1 MLKIMLKEN
10 FKVFEDGKVKN
21 NKYIIYWMQ
30 SAQRVKENPALDYA
44 ANKANDLEVP
54 LIVFFNLSDQFPEAN
69 YRHYYF
75 MLEGLKDV
83 KSELEERGIGLIIKK
98 GQPAKNLQSLSKKA
112 IMVISERG
120 YLRTERLWRKQ
131 VAQSIDCR
139 FVVVNTNTIV
149 PVDIVTDKEEYGAYT
164 IRKKIQN
171 KIERFVDISQLKKLK
186 IKSLRNE
193 FKSIN
198 LDDIEQLLSKL
209 NIDRSVTRSSI
220 FKGGS
225 KRAVCMLNNFLENKL
240 RLYEN
245 YGSSP
250 DHDLTSK
257 LSPYLHFGQISP
269 SYIYKKIKEKDIE
282 AEDYLE
288 QLIVRRELS
297 FNFIYFNKEYDT
309 KLSKILPNWAIE
321 TLQQHSND
329 QREYIYSLK
338 ELENYDTHDNYWN
351 AAQKEMVLSGYMN
364 GYMRMYWGK
373 KILEWTPSPQK
384 AYEFALFLNNKY
396 FLDGRDPNS
405 YAGVAWIFGKHDRAW
420 KERNIYGKVRYMNKT
435 GLDRKF
441 NMEKYLKKV
450 DKLS

>member
-1 MLKIMLKEN
+1 MLDKN
-10 FKVFEDGKVKN
+10 VKVFKDGKVKN

-44 ANKANDLEVP
+44 VNKANDLEVP
-54 LIVFFNLSDQFPEAN
+54 LIVFFNLTDQFPEAN

-83 KSELEERGIGLIIKK
+83 KSELEERGIGFIIKK
-98 GQPAKNLQSLSKKA
+98 GQPAKNLKPLSEKA

-120 YLRTERLWRKQ
+120 YLKTERLWRKK

-149 PVDIVTDKEEYGAYT
+149 PVDIVTDKEEYAAYT
-164 IRKKIQN
+164 IRKKIKN
-171 KIERFVDISQLKKLK
+171 KIERFADISQLKKLK
-186 IKSLRNE
+186 INSLRNE
-193 FKSIN
+193 FKSID
-198 LDDIEQLLSKL
+198 LDNIDQVLSEL
-209 NIDRSVTRSSI
+209 NIDTSVSKSPVFT
-220 FKGGS
+220 GGS
-225 KRAVCMLNNFLENKL
+225 KKAVSMLNTFLENNL
-240 RLYEN
+240 ELYEK

-250 DHDLTSK
+250 DHDVTSK

-269 SYIYKKIKEKDIE
+269 SYIYKKVKEKDIT
-282 AEDYLE
+282 AEDFLE

-297 FNFIYFNKEYDT
+297 FNFVYFNEEYNT
-309 KLSKILPNWAIE
+309 ELSSILPDWAVK
-321 TLQQHSND
+321 TLDHHSKD
-329 QREYIYSLK
+329 KREYLYSLE
-338 ELENYDTHDNYWN
+338 ELENYNTHDNYWN

-373 KILEWTPSPQK
+373 KILEWTSGPQK
-384 AYEFALFLNNKY
+384 AYEIALYLNNKY

-420 KERNIYGKVRYMNKT
+420 KERKIYGKVRYMNKA

-450 DKLS
+450 DKLG